1 MGAIRAIWDLGRRV
15 PDDVSV
21 VGYDGILL
29 SQFSV
34 PRLATVRQD
43 TQKLAERGVDLLLR
57 SLQRPRPPA
66 HEVAPFQLIPG
77 DSTVSPKST
86 TAS

>member
-1 MGAIRAIWDLGRRV
+1 M
-15 PDDVSV
+15 PEDVSV
-21 VGYDGILL
+21 VGYDGIPL

-57 SLQRPRPPA
+57 SLRRPRPPV
-66 HEVAPFQLIPG
+66 HEVAPFQLILG
-77 DSTVSPKST
+77 DSAISPKSA